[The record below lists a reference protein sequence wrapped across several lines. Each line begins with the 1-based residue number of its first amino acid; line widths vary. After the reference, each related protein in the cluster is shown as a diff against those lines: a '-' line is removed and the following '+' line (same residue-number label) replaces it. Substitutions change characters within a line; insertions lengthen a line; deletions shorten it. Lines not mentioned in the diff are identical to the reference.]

1 MRKQPV
7 GLCLGLQG
15 ALPWFPKRGAIPLE
29 MGLELH

>member
-1 MRKQPV
+1 MRKQAV
-7 GLCLGLQG
+7 GVCLGFQG